1 MSCSLRPCGQNRS
14 DGLLCLSDSGAR
26 RAGLTRARCS
36 TAVPTEKASVRDYFE
51 LVSRTLVLGA
61 TLATV
66 LILVLAVFPALP
78 VGGELLDARAGYTHA
93 EVIAAMESYGEQGR
107 RVYAWSSGMLD
118 TLLPVVYVSLLAGL
132 VYRFRPAERL
142 WKLAYL
148 PLAAGALDLGENG
161 LIIFMLTRYPDVSA
175 HQAATAS
182 FITVSKGYAISVCS
196 VLAAA
201 LAAAAAT
208 RRCRRR
214 IDRAS

>member
-1 MSCSLRPCGQNRS
+1 
-14 DGLLCLSDSGAR
+14 
-26 RAGLTRARCS
+26 
-36 TAVPTEKASVRDYFE
+36 VRDYFE

-66 LILVLAVFPALP
+66 LILVLGVFPTLP
-78 VGGELLDARAGYTHA
+78 IGGEMLDVKAGYTYP

-132 VYRFRPAERL
+132 LYRFRPAERL

-182 FITVSKGYAISVCS
+182 FVTVSKGYAISVC
-196 VLAAA
+196 LA
-201 LAAAAAT
+201 LAVALAFT
-208 RRCRRR
+208 TSVRVVRRR
-214 IDRAS
+214 LERAS